1 MAQRCLVIGSETL
14 SRVVDKHDR
23 DSMIYSDGAGA
34 SVIEASDDEE
44 TGLLS
49 YESSTYAM
57 DEANYLFFG
66 KSYNPESDPDT
77 RYIKMHGRKIYEFAL
92 TTVPAAMKSCL
103 DKSGIAIDDVKKF
116 LFIKLTR
123 KWMKQS
129 YNDFINC
136 MTDRFLRI
144 LCL

>member
-1 MAQRCLVIGSETL
+1 LQANAYIKSGMAQRCLVIGSETL

-57 DEANYLFFG
+57 DEANYLFF
-66 KSYNPESDPDT
+66 
-77 RYIKMHGRKIYEFAL
+77 
-92 TTVPAAMKSCL
+92 
-103 DKSGIAIDDVKKF
+103 
-116 LFIKLTR
+116 
-123 KWMKQS
+123 
-129 YNDFINC
+129 
-136 MTDRFLRI
+136 
-144 LCL
+144 

>member
-1 MAQRCLVIGSETL
+1 MAQRCLIGSETL

-57 DEANYLFFG
+57 DEANYLFLE
-66 KSYNPESDPDT
+66 N
-77 RYIKMHGRKIYEFAL
+77 H
-92 TTVPAAMKSCL
+92 TTQSQIPH
-103 DKSGIAIDDVKKF
+103 AI
-116 LFIKLTR
+116 
-123 KWMKQS
+123 
-129 YNDFINC
+129 
-136 MTDRFLRI
+136 
-144 LCL
+144 